1 MTSAAVRI
9 DPRLRARRIDVRR
22 AEGRRRLRFLVGGF
36 VVATLVAGAWAASR
50 SALLDL
56 DHVRI
61 EGVDAASAAKIN
73 VAVRAAEGTPLLD
86 LDLATIE
93 AEVASL
99 PWVETVDAS
108 RDWPGTLRLDVVER
122 VAVAAL
128 PAGDG
133 SFVAVDTGGV
143 AIAAIAGEEVGAL
156 PVIGVAAEGEL
167 GTVQAMSSPALAV
180 VEAMPTDLD
189 PWIETITVSGSDPD
203 ARLGLNLVGGAVVN
217 LGDESLL
224 VDKLDAV
231 RAVLAGADLR
241 CIEVIDVR
249 VADLSTITRDPACDA
264 ALDGADADEV
274 EAAG

>member
-217 LGDESLL
+217 LGNESLL

>member
-9 DPRLRARRIDVRR
+9 DPRLRARRIEVRR
-22 AEGRRRLRFLVGGF
+22 AEGRRRLRFVVGGA
-36 VVATLVAGAWAASR
+36 VVAMLAAGTWAATR

-61 EGVDAASAAKIN
+61 EGVDATSAAKIN
-73 VAVRAAEGTPLLD
+73 GAVQTPDGTPLLD

-99 PWVETVDAS
+99 PWVETVNAS
-108 RDWPGTLRLDVVER
+108 REWPGTLRLDVVER

-133 SFVAVDTGGV
+133 SFVAVDTTGV
-143 AIAAIAGEEVGAL
+143 AMAALAGADVGSL

-167 GTVQAMSSPALAV
+167 GTVQERSAPALAV
-180 VEAMPTDLD
+180 VEVMPADLD
-189 PWIETITVSGSDPD
+189 AWIETITVSGADPD
-203 ARLGLNLVGGAVVN
+203 TRLGLNLVGGAVVE
-217 LGDESLL
+217 LGNESLL
-224 VDKLDAV
+224 TDKLDAV

-249 VADLSTITRDPACDA
+249 VADLSTITRDPTCDA
-264 ALDGADADEV
+264 ALSGGEADEV

>member
-9 DPRLRARRIDVRR
+9 DPRLRARRIEVRR
-22 AEGRRRLRFLVGGF
+22 AEGRRRLRFVVGGA
-36 VVATLVAGAWAASR
+36 VVAMLAAGTWAATR

-61 EGVDAASAAKIN
+61 EGVDATSAAKIN
-73 VAVRAAEGTPLLD
+73 GAVQTPDGTPLLD

-108 RDWPGTLRLDVVER
+108 REWPGTLRLDVVER

-133 SFVAVDTGGV
+133 SFVAVDTTGV
-143 AIAAIAGEEVGAL
+143 AMAALAGADVGSL

-167 GTVQAMSSPALAV
+167 GTVQERSAPALAV
-180 VEAMPTDLD
+180 VEVMPADLD
-189 PWIETITVSGSDPD
+189 AWIETITVSGADPD
-203 ARLGLNLVGGAVVN
+203 TRLGLNLVGGAVVE
-217 LGDESLL
+217 LGNESLL
-224 VDKLDAV
+224 TDKLDAV

-249 VADLSTITRDPACDA
+249 VADLSTITRDPTCDA
-264 ALDGADADEV
+264 ALSGGEADEV